1 MKYEIKGDNLP
12 YVICYLENGESIVSE
27 SGAMAWHSP
36 NMEVETK
43 GRGGLGK
50 MFGRAFSGESMFQ
63 NIYTARSGQG
73 EIAFA
78 SSFPGLILA
87 INIDASNE
95 LIVQKKAFLASEES
109 VETEVTFQRKLG
121 AGFFGGEGFIMQRVY
136 GNGIVFLEVDG
147 SIEERELA
155 SGERIIIDTGYL
167 LAMDST
173 CSMDIIKAGNMKS
186 MLFGGEGL
194 FNTVI
199 TGPGKV
205 YLQTMPISNLLSLI
219 TPVSN
224 S

>member
-1 MKYEIKGDNLP
+1 
-12 YVICYLENGESIVSE
+12 
-27 SGAMAWHSP
+27 
-36 NMEVETK
+36 
-43 GRGGLGK
+43 
-50 MFGRAFSGESMFQ
+50 
-63 NIYTARSGQG
+63 
-73 EIAFA
+73 
-78 SSFPGLILA
+78 
-87 INIDASNE
+87 
-95 LIVQKKAFLASEES
+95 
-109 VETEVTFQRKLG
+109 
-121 AGFFGGEGFIMQRVY
+121 MQRVY

-173 CSMDIIKAGNMKS
+173 CSMDIIKAGDMKS